1 MAAPQRGERI
11 SPEQPVWEP
20 LLELLGLELVDD
32 GFMWMGGIELE
43 DGLEVHAYKHY
54 STRRYLH
61 LGVDGRVFAYHSR
74 DLYEEI
80 SLGEALAEVFTNWE
94 SAFPALEHPAT
105 VRAVLERHGAVT
117 SQELH

>member
-1 MAAPQRGERI
+1 MQRGELARH
-11 SPEQPVWEP
+11 EQPVWQP

-32 GFMWMGGIELE
+32 GFMWMGGLELA
-43 DGLEVHAYKHY
+43 DGLEVHMYKQY

-61 LGVDGRVFAYHSR
+61 LGLDGRVFAFHSP

-80 SLGEALAEVFTNWE
+80 PLGEALAEVFANWE
-94 SAFPALEHPAT
+94 TATPPLEHPAA
-105 VRAVLERHGAVT
+105 VRALLERHGAAA

>member
-1 MAAPQRGERI
+1 MTCER
-11 SPEQPVWEP
+11 PVWEP

-43 DGLEVHAYKHY
+43 DGLEVHAYKHF

-61 LGVDGRVFAYHSR
+61 LGLDGRVFAYHSR

-80 SLGEALAEVFTNWE
+80 SMAEALREVFTNWE
-94 SAFPALEHPAT
+94 TALPAFEHPAA
-105 VRAVLERHGAVT
+105 VRAVLERHGAVA